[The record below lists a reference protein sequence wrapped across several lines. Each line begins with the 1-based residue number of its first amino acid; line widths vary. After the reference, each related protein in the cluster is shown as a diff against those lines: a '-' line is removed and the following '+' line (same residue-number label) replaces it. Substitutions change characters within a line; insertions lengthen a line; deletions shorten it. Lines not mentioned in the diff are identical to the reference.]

1 MTRTYFSKGL
11 KGLIAKR
18 IQTDLLRQGFTAGPL
33 DKFIDG
39 DFGGH
44 TVTALTQLQTA
55 RNMPATG
62 AVDESTWQ
70 QLTHDPLPTLFERCL
85 SLTASFEGHGFG
97 LLQGNFDGA
106 GLTWGIIGYTLSN
119 GEIQAL
125 LATAEAA
132 VPGTLVRVMGPL
144 AAQWQIQMGKS
155 RAAQIAWADA
165 ISSPANKANVPPEWK
180 SAFARLGEEPII
192 KRLQM
197 DHAYQSYFV
206 PATATATKLKM
217 TSELGIALA
226 FDMHVQNGGARVAAV
241 AAMQPQA
248 GQIPEP
254 QMRRELAQKVAANSA
269 QRWQADVLARKLT
282 VATGQGTTHGSTYTL
297 AAWGLG
303 EFAAA

>member
-44 TVTALTQLQTA
+44 TVAALTQLQTA
-55 RNMPATG
+55 RNMSATG
-62 AVDESTWQ
+62 AVDEPTWQ

-125 LATAEAA
+125 LAAAEAA
-132 VPGTLVRVMGPL
+132 VPGTLARVMGPL
-144 AAQWQIQMGKS
+144 AAQWQVQMGKPGV
-155 RAAQIAWADA
+155 AQITWADS
-165 ISSPANKANVPPEWK
+165 ISSPTNKANVPPEWR
-180 SAFARLGEEPII
+180 SAFARLGDEPII

-197 DHAYQSYFV
+197 ERAYQSYFV
-206 PATATATKLKM
+206 PATATAQKLKM

-226 FDMHVQNGGARVAAV
+226 FDMHVQNGGSRVAAV

-248 GQIPEP
+248 GKISEA

-269 QRWQADVLARKLT
+269 IAWQADVLARKLT

-303 EFAAA
+303 EFDAA

>member
-1 MTRTYFSKGL
+1 MTRPYFSKGL

-44 TVTALTQLQTA
+44 TVTALTQLQMV
-55 RNMPATG
+55 RNIPTTG
-62 AVDESTWQ
+62 AVDEPTWQ

-125 LATAEAA
+125 LAAAETA
-132 VPGTLVRVMGPL
+132 VPGTLSRVMGPL
-144 AAQWQIQMGKS
+144 AAQWQAQMGKP
-155 RAAQIAWADA
+155 RAAQIAWADS
-165 ISSPANKANVPPEWK
+165 ISAPANKAKIPPEWK
-180 SAFARLGEEPII
+180 SAFARLGDEPII

-197 DHAYQSYFV
+197 DRAYQDYFL
-206 PATATATKLKM
+206 PAANTAKKLKM

-226 FDMHVQNGGARVAAV
+226 FDMHVQNGGARLAAL
-241 AAMQPQA
+241 AAMQAQA
-248 GQIPEP
+248 GQIPEAE
-254 QMRRELAQKVAANSA
+254 MRRAWAQKVAANSNPL
-269 QRWQADVLARKLT
+269 WQTDVLSRKLT
-282 VATGQGTTHGSTYTL
+282 VATGQGTTHGSPYTL